1 MKKLNSPPDSTTRA
15 RFSSVVLSAL
25 NVPIVVCRHLLR
37 TAVRASI
44 SNQAE
49 SLLIQGVL
57 RLLDR
62 DGREDK
68 LQEPGLSKR

>member
-1 MKKLNSPPDSTTRA
+1 MKLNSPPDSTTRA
-15 RFSSVVLSAL
+15 RFSSVAL
-25 NVPIVVCRHLLR
+25 LALDVSIVVCRHLLR
-37 TAVRASI
+37 TAVSASI

-62 DGREDK
+62 DDREDK
-68 LQEPGLSKR
+68 LEEPGLSKR